1 MLAARAQACTVTRRH
16 QRAWRVWEAAGGLSI
31 EWVRELGKE
40 IDGEGELGTKS
51 WSLPVKVAH
60 HLSLPPWQV
69 RIKARA
75 VIPFLSHGRINCDC
89 FCGTW

>member
-51 WSLPVKVAH
+51 WSLSVKVAH